1 MRMSPVP
8 VANQAHLL
16 TPRLRITTNSTWWK
30 CKRVSL
36 YSPGWPWTYSNPSFH
51 VCLSSADISIIS
63 HLTWVLILATSNL
76 WLNGIGCNRECFVA
90 VTTIHLQ
97 SHITLPNQN
106 TIPIRHNCSTL
117 LSQFPM
123 NTNLSV
129 SAHLPTLDFIC
140 ILIVWYPICDII
152 WSQNGCLLWLIYF
165 TFLGAFQCHPCCSIK
180 ALAYTCIW
188 HIPIY
193 V

>member
-16 TPRLRITTNSTWWK
+16 APRLTVTANSAWWK

-36 YSPGWPWTYSNPSFH
+36 YSPGWPWTCSNPSFCF
-51 VCLSSADISIIS
+51 CLSSADISIIS
-63 HLTWVLILATSNL
+63 HLAWVLILATSNL
-76 WLNGIGCNRECFVA
+76 WLNGIGCNLECFAA

-106 TIPIRHNCSTL
+106 TILIRHNCSTL

-123 NTNLSV
+123 NTNLFCV
-129 SAHLPTLDFIC
+129 CT
-140 ILIVWYPICDII
+140 
-152 WSQNGCLLWLIYF
+152 
-165 TFLGAFQCHPCCSIK
+165 
-180 ALAYTCIW
+180 LAYSRLYMYIDCM
-188 HIPIY
+188 IPYLWYHMITKWLSF
-193 V
+193 VIDLFHFSWCFPVSSML